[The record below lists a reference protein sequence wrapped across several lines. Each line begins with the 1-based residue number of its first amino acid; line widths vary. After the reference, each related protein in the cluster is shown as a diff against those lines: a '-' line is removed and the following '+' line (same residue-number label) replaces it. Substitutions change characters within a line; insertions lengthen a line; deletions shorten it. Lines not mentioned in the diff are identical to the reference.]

1 MFQSDDL
8 FSDQQRH
15 TGFEMNHEYQWG
27 KFLVGVLKGTSKK
40 KSKGA
45 SAPTEQFDLLG
56 LFEKLGLPIWE
67 DVSPT
72 GRKPV
77 GVNYDR
83 GWNGVWTEED
93 IYHLHEEV
101 LKRTVHVLDDN
112 RTSVQTKQSI
122 IEWIAL
128 DEDKP
133 FSFKTCA
140 IVSGCDPE
148 ELRERIFDLVRRLK
162 RKRMGA

>member
-1 MFQSDDL
+1 MIQTPDL
-8 FSDQQRH
+8 FSEQQKQ
-15 TGFEMNHEYQWG
+15 GFVINHEYLWG
-27 KFLVGVLKGTSKK
+27 QFIVRVLKGTPKK

-45 SAPTEQFDLLG
+45 SNAPTEQFDLVG
-56 LFEKLGLPIWE
+56 LFEKLGLPLWE
-67 DVSPT
+67 DASPT
-72 GRKPV
+72 GGNPI
-77 GVNYDR
+77 GVNDG
-83 GWNGVWTEED
+83 GWNGVWTEEE

-101 LKRTVHVLDDN
+101 LKRTVHVLDDK

-148 ELRERIFDLVRRLK
+148 ELRERIFDLVGRLK

>member
-1 MFQSDDL
+1 
-8 FSDQQRH
+8 
-15 TGFEMNHEYQWG
+15 
-27 KFLVGVLKGTSKK
+27 
-40 KSKGA
+40 
-45 SAPTEQFDLLG
+45 
-56 LFEKLGLPIWE
+56 
-67 DVSPT
+67 
-72 GRKPV
+72 
-77 GVNYDR
+77 
-83 GWNGVWTEED
+83 
-93 IYHLHEEV
+93 
-101 LKRTVHVLDDN
+101 VHVLDDK